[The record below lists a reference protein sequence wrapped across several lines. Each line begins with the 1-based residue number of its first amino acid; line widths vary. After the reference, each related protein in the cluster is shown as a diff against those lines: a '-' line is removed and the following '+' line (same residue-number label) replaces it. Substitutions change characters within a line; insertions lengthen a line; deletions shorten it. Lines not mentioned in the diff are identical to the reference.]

1 MLRAV
6 TFDFWGTLADARHS
20 NVPWRIHVLAGRLAG
35 VSQEEVGRA
44 YEAAWQRFRQAMQ
57 AGYGLPPAAMLSMT
71 LDLLGTA
78 LPPAQ
83 YAATLRQWEEA
94 MLEDPPPLLPG
105 AMEVLQSVRR
115 RGLAVGLICDT
126 VLSPGR
132 VIREFLWRLG
142 ARPLFDWLTFSNEIG
157 ATKHT
162 PQPFRHTLRALG
174 VAPEQALHV
183 GDTPEADIAGA
194 RAVGMHAA
202 LLLENS
208 QRREGM
214 AQAEFVLERLQDLPA
229 LLSAWR

>member
-6 TFDFWGTLADARHS
+6 TFDFWGTLADAHHS
-20 NVPWRIHVLAGRLAG
+20 NIPYRVRVLAGRLAG
-35 VSQEEVGRA
+35 VSQEEVLRA

-71 LDLLGTA
+71 LDFLGIA
-78 LPPAQ
+78 LPPTS

-94 MLEDPPPLLPG
+94 MLEDRPSLLPG
-105 AMEVLQSVRR
+105 ALDVLRAVRR

-132 VIREFLWRLG
+132 VIREFLWQLG

-162 PQPFRHTLRALG
+162 PQPFRYTLRALG

-183 GDTPEADIAGA
+183 GDTPEADIVGA
-194 RAVGMHAA
+194 RAVGMHTA

-208 QRREGM
+208 QRCEG
-214 AQAEFVLERLQDLPA
+214 AVQAEYVLERLQDLPA
-229 LLSAWR
+229 LLGVRQ

>member
-20 NVPWRIHVLAGRLAG
+20 NVPYRVRVLADRLAG
-35 VSQEEVGRA
+35 VSLEEAQNA
-44 YEAAWQRFRQAMQ
+44 YDRAWQRFRQAMQ
-57 AGYGLPPAAMLSMT
+57 VGYGLPPAAMLGMT
-71 LDLLGTA
+71 LDALGTA

-94 MLEDPPPLLPG
+94 MLEDPPCLLPG
-105 AMEVLQSVRR
+105 ALEVLRTVRR

-126 VLSPGR
+126 VLTPGR
-132 VIREFLWRLG
+132 VIREFLGRLN

-157 ATKHT
+157 VTKHT

-174 VAPEQALHV
+174 VAPESALHV

-194 RAVGMHAA
+194 RAVGMHTA

-208 QRREGM
+208 QRREGIS
-214 AQAEFVLERLQDLPA
+214 QAEFVLEHLQDLPH
-229 LLSAWR
+229 LLAARF